1 MTGEKAVTKDLTS
14 YLKAGLTPPAIRT
27 PGVLTIAGSDCS
39 GGAGL
44 EADMKTI
51 TLCKCYAMTCITALT
66 AQNSKGVH
74 AVYPT
79 SAETVEKV
87 LTALKNDELNL
98 KAVKVGLLPST
109 CIEPVSK
116 FLKQC
121 HQMDL
126 DAVVLDPVF
135 VANSGDSFGSSQA
148 PQLISIFKYCRLI
161 TPNFAEAE
169 IILSHLKGYSESKHV
184 AVTGVESL
192 CEAAA
197 TIGKQVQSSILIK
210 GGHIPFNAQGSSID
224 KENPKIIY
232 NVLYDDATGAITVF
246 KSNYIDSENT
256 HGTGCT
262 MSSFIASS
270 LASGYN
276 LKESVQKSIEF
287 LNEAIRRSIPQHN
300 GSVNH
305 LWRVEEDINLEKVAV
320 NPKTFEK
327 SSPFSPKLN
336 LLNNLI
342 MDKDVNPIWIS
353 FTQSDFFRSLNDGT
367 MRESAIRH
375 FLLQDYRYLKTF
387 LACHWR
393 LHELA
398 PTPESREKMADAA
411 RSVEKELSGHI
422 KFLKTKFG
430 IDNPE
435 EIGSSPALLSY
446 VNYMEKY
453 QKGDSFLDLETALI
467 PCQFG
472 FNPAVARYYKPTAAY
487 DTATGGKVTTD
498 LCDFVPCKSQYESWL
513 QAAVS
518 PSYHQVLFELQSTY
532 NSIFSDTVA
541 KGETSYNRLK
551 KIFAEGCQQE
561 YDFWNECYNS

>member
-1 MTGEKAVTKDLTS
+1 MTGEKIVTKDLTS
-14 YLKAGLTPPAIRT
+14 YLKAGLAPPAART

-51 TLCKCYAMTCITALT
+51 TLCKCYAMTCVTALT

-79 SAETVEKV
+79 SAETVSKV
-87 LTALKNDELNL
+87 LDALKDDKLNL
-98 KAVKVGLLPST
+98 KAVKVGLLPSS

-126 DAVVLDPVF
+126 NTVVLDPVF

-169 IILSHLKGYSESKHV
+169 IILSHLKGHSELEHIN
-184 AVTGVESL
+184 VTGVESL
-192 CEAAA
+192 CKAASI
-197 TIGKQVQSSILIK
+197 IGKQVHSSVLIK
-210 GGHIPFNAQGSSID
+210 GGHIPFNADGSEID
-224 KENPKIIY
+224 KKEPKIIY
-232 NVLYDDATGAITVF
+232 NVLYNDATDETTVF

-270 LASGYN
+270 LASGHE
-276 LKESVQKSIEF
+276 LKDSVQKSIEF
-287 LNEAIRRSIPQHN
+287 LNEAIRRSLPKHN
-300 GSVNH
+300 GAVNH
-305 LWRVEEDINLEKVAV
+305 LWRTNEDVHLAKVAV
-320 NPKTFEK
+320 EPTTLKE

-336 LLNNLI
+336 LLNNMI
-342 MDKDVNPIWIS
+342 NDEEVNPIWLS
-353 FTQSDFFRSLNDGT
+353 FTHSNFFRSINDGT
-367 MRESAIRH
+367 MKDSAMRH
-375 FLLQDYRYLKTF
+375 FLLQDYRYLKCF

-393 LHELA
+393 LHGLA
-398 PTPESREKMADAA
+398 PTTDSREVMANAA
-411 RSVEKELSGHI
+411 RSVERELNSHI
-422 KFLKTKFG
+422 KLLKTKYG
-430 IDNPE
+430 IDKPE
-435 EIGSSPALLSY
+435 EIEPSPALLSY

-453 QKGDSFLDLETALI
+453 QKGVSFLDLETALI

-487 DTATGGKVTTD
+487 DTATGGMVTTD
-498 LCDFVPCKSQYESWL
+498 LCDFVPCKSEYESWL
-513 QAAVS
+513 QAAVC
-518 PSYHQVLFELQSTY
+518 PTYHEVFCKLQSIY
-532 NSIFSDTVA
+532 NTAFNVLA
-541 KGETSYNRLK
+541 AEGKTSYDHLK
-551 KIFAEGCQQE
+551 KIFAEGCQEE
-561 YDFWNECYNS
+561 YDFWDECYRA